1 MTFLPDLLKK
11 FRRDNAF
18 FLARGLAFDVL
29 VCLIPAVFLLFI
41 LFGFLFDSQKETIQY
56 MTTYMK
62 PMIPFSSQQVLRSLF
77 SVVKAKKILGL
88 VGIIG
93 LLWTLSRVF
102 GSIRT
107 VLDAVFEVREGRG
120 IIQGKIFDL
129 KMMFLSTLFFL
140 ATFLVTS
147 IFSLLKD
154 VSPQILETKFFYLGI
169 RGELLSL
176 LLAFFFTFCLFF
188 FLYKFIPYR
197 GMDTKGAIYAALG
210 ASILWEVAKQGFRVY
225 LFNVVDLGK
234 VYGSFGLLFALAF
247 WVYYSCIVFILGA
260 EMGWVWR
267 MGSGRKRR
275 V

>member
-1 MTFLPDLLKK
+1 MLFLSNLFKK
-11 FRRDNAF
+11 FQRDNAF

-77 SVVKAKKILGL
+77 AVVKAKKILGV

-107 VLDAVFEVREGRG
+107 VLDAVFEVEEGRG
-120 IIQGKIFDL
+120 IITGKIFDL

-140 ATFLVTS
+140 ATFMITS
-147 IFSLLKD
+147 IFSLLKS
-154 VSPQILETKFFYLGI
+154 VSPQILGTKFLYLGI
-169 RGELLSL
+169 RGELISL
-176 LLAFFFTFCLFF
+176 LLAFFFTFCMFF

-197 GMDTKGAIYAALG
+197 RIDTKTAIYAALG
-210 ASILWEVAKQGFRVY
+210 ASILWELAKQGFRLY
-225 LFNVVDLGK
+225 LFDLVDLSK
-234 VYGSFGLLFALAF
+234 VYGSFGLLFALVF

-267 MGSGRKRR
+267 FGSARKRK